1 MIGVVAMTQPAPSS
15 EPRNVGPYR
24 VERLLGEGGI
34 ASTWLASDTRDGSV
48 RAIKELQLLAS
59 AAGKQVE
66 LFERECAILKEITH
80 QQIPRFIETII
91 ERRAETMSL
100 FLIQEFID
108 GRSLQQMLD
117 AGVSFSAADTVAVM
131 RSALAPLGYLHD
143 RHPPLYHRDIKPS
156 NILVRRDGTCVLI
169 DFGAVREALA
179 DPKAGGSSVVGTFGY
194 MAPEQFQA
202 RAFASTDLYALGAM
216 SVHLV
221 TGMEPAR
228 FEIRRLKPD
237 FHGHLKTDPHLAA
250 ILDLLLEPAAE
261 DRYRDVPALRKA
273 LDRWDQR
280 FGGGETTEK
289 RLKTLLERTFEAESA
304 GKSKPSRSP
313 SHRVESFQGVLA
325 QSTFTGL
332 PATPP
337 PPVVTE
343 SAAAPPAVVPAT
355 PPALPAQPSSTVA
368 QTADAAPAAVTAAPD
383 TTPTSEPSAATAAN
397 DAPSETAATAEPT
410 AALPSS
416 AADAAASGDP
426 APTTGGGSTSIAPA
440 TPATG
445 GGSSSLAPGSLPPG
459 EIPKRPTGAVP
470 ALAARSSVPVVQRN
484 APASDLLKPGG
495 HGAVVTG
502 VVLLIAGLLL
512 VAWSFIDPA
521 TFNDVGL
528 RVSGGAL
535 AIWGL
540 SLAAFPRRAAG
551 KSSDSLKTQGSTA
564 KANLQRI
571 VKQKSAFG
579 QLDWIVEYEYV
590 AEDGLHYVN
599 SMRLPN
605 AKAAQKL
612 AEEASRVEVRYLT
625 WSPNVSM
632 LIQRK

>member
-1 MIGVVAMTQPAPSS
+1 
-15 EPRNVGPYR
+15 
-24 VERLLGEGGI
+24 VESLLGEGGI
-34 ASTWLASDTRDGSV
+34 ASTWLATDTRDGTT

-66 LFERECAILKEITH
+66 LFERECTILKDLTH

-117 AGVSFSAADTVAVM
+117 ADITFSAADTVAVM

-216 SVHLV
+216 AVHLV

-261 DRYRDVPALRKA
+261 DRYRDVSALRKA
-273 LDRWDQR
+273 LDRWDHR

-289 RLKTLLERTFEAESA
+289 RLKTLLERTFEAEDA
-304 GKSKPSRSP
+304 GRSKPSKSP
-313 SHRVESFQGVLA
+313 SHRLESFQGVLA

-332 PATPP
+332 PVLPPSPVETEPTAPAAPVAEPATTSGLSTGALTPADDP
-337 PPVVTE
+337 TAATSDSAPE
-343 SAAAPPAVVPAT
+343 SAAAP
-355 PPALPAQPSSTVA
+355 VA
-368 QTADAAPAAVTAAPD
+368 PTTAAID
-383 TTPTSEPSAATAAN
+383 
-397 DAPSETAATAEPT
+397 PT
-410 AALPSS
+410 AGTG
-416 AADAAASGDP
+416 AASGSTP
-426 APTTGGGSTSIAPA
+426 ALSTSDADAPV
-440 TPATG
+440 TPEV
-445 GGSSSLAPGSLPPG
+445 LPADL
-459 EIPKRPTGAVP
+459 PKRPTGSSATV
-470 ALAARSSVPVVQRN
+470 AARTSIPVLQRN
-484 APASDLLKPGG
+484 APATDLMKPGG
-495 HGAVVTG
+495 QGAVITG
-502 VVLLIAGLLL
+502 IALLFAGLLL
-512 VAWSFIDPA
+512 IVWSFVDPA
-521 TFNDVGL
+521 TFNDAGL
-528 RVSGGAL
+528 RVVGVAL

-540 SLAAFPRRAAG
+540 ALTLTPRRAAG
-551 KSSDSLKTQGSTA
+551 KSSESLKTQGSTA

-579 QLDWIVEYEYV
+579 NLDWIVEYEYV

-605 AKAAQKL
+605 ARAAQKL

-625 WSPNVSM
+625 WSPDTSM

>member
-1 MIGVVAMTQPAPSS
+1 MTQPAQAS

-24 VERLLGEGGI
+24 VESLLGEGGI
-34 ASTWLASDTRDGSV
+34 ASTWLATDTRDGTT

-66 LFERECAILKEITH
+66 LFERECTILKDLTH

-117 AGVSFSAADTVAVM
+117 ADITFSAADTVAVM

-216 SVHLV
+216 AVHLV

-273 LDRWDQR
+273 LDRWDHR

-289 RLKTLLERTFEAESA
+289 RLKTLLERTFEAEDA
-304 GKSKPSRSP
+304 GRSKPSKSP
-313 SHRVESFQGVLA
+313 SHRLESFQGVLA

-332 PATPP
+332 PVLPPSPVETEPTAPAAPVAEPATTSGLSTGALTPTDDP
-337 PPVVTE
+337 AAATSDSAPE
-343 SAAAPPAVVPAT
+343 SAAAPVAAT
-355 PPALPAQPSSTVA
+355 T
-368 QTADAAPAAVTAAPD
+368 AAVDATAG
-383 TTPTSEPSAATAAN
+383 TSAA
-397 DAPSETAATAEPT
+397 SEST
-410 AALPSS
+410 AALSTS
-416 AADAAASGDP
+416 VADAP
-426 APTTGGGSTSIAPA
+426 V
-440 TPATG
+440 TPE
-445 GGSSSLAPGSLPPG
+445 LPPADL
-459 EIPKRPTGAVP
+459 PKRPTGSSSTV
-470 ALAARSSVPVVQRN
+470 AARTSVPVLQRN
-484 APASDLLKPGG
+484 APATDLMKPGG
-495 HGAVVTG
+495 QGAVVTG
-502 VVLLIAGLLL
+502 VVLLVAGLLPII
-512 VAWSFIDPA
+512 WSFVDPA
-521 TFNDVGL
+521 TFNDAGL
-528 RVSGGAL
+528 RVV
-535 AIWGL
+535 GL
-540 SLAAFPRRAAG
+540 SLTVWGLALALTPRRAAG
-551 KSSDSLKTQGSTA
+551 KSSESLKTQGSSA

-579 QLDWIVEYEYV
+579 HLDWIVEYEYV

-605 AKAAQKL
+605 ARAAQKL

-625 WSPNVSM
+625 WSPDTSM

>member
-1 MIGVVAMTQPAPSS
+1 MTQPAPSS

-34 ASTWLASDTRDGSV
+34 ASTWLANDTRDGST

-80 QQIPRFIETII
+80 QQIPCFIETIV

-117 AGVSFSAADTVAVM
+117 AGVTFSAADTVAVM

-143 RHPPLYHRDIKPS
+143 RQPPLYHRDIKPS

-304 GKSKPSRSP
+304 GKSKPSKSP

-337 PPVVTE
+337 PPVVSE
-343 SAAAPPAVVPAT
+343 PAAAPPAVVPAT
-355 PPALPAQPSSTVA
+355 PPALPAQPSSAITPA
-368 QTADAAPAAVTAAPD
+368 AEAAPAAVTAAPEP
-383 TTPTSEPSAATAAN
+383 TPASETSTATAAN
-397 DAPSETAATAEPT
+397 EAPSEAASTADPT
-410 AALPSS
+410 TSLPS
-416 AADAAASGDP
+416 ADPVAGVDS

-440 TPATG
+440 SPTTG
-445 GGSSSLAPGSLPPG
+445 GGSSSVAPGSLPPG

-470 ALAARSSVPVVQRN
+470 AVAARSSVPVVQRT
-484 APASDLLKPGG
+484 APTSDLLKPGG

-502 VVLLIAGLLL
+502 VFLLVAGLFL

-521 TFNDVGL
+521 TFNDMGL
-528 RVSGGAL
+528 RVVGGAL
-535 AIWGL
+535 TVWGL
-540 SLAAFPRRAAG
+540 ALAAFPRRAAG

>member
-1 MIGVVAMTQPAPSS
+1 MTQPALAS
-15 EPRNVGPYR
+15 EPRHVGPYR
-24 VERLLGEGGI
+24 VESLLGEGGI
-34 ASTWLASDTRDGSV
+34 ASTWLATDTRDGST

-66 LFERECAILKEITH
+66 LFERECTILKDLTH

-117 AGVSFSAADTVAVM
+117 ADITFSAADTVAVM

-156 NILVRRDGTCVLI
+156 NIMVRRDGTCVLI

-273 LDRWDQR
+273 LDRWDHR

-289 RLKTLLERTFEAESA
+289 RRKTLLERTFEAEDA
-304 GKSKPSRSP
+304 GRSKPSKSP
-313 SHRVESFQGVLA
+313 SHRADSFQGVLA

-332 PATPP
+332 PAPTPQ
-337 PPVVTE
+337 PVE
-343 SAAAPPAVVPAT
+343 IEPLAAAAVSATAPGLSAT
-355 PPALPAQPSSTVA
+355 PPMPIASATSST
-368 QTADAAPAAVTAAPD
+368 PAAGATPPD
-383 TTPTSEPSAATAAN
+383 TTPATETSPAAAAT
-397 DAPSETAATAEPT
+397 DTTTETDAATDPT
-410 AALPSS
+410 TALPTSS
-416 AADAAASGDP
+416 PDAAANNDSAVITDSGS
-426 APTTGGGSTSIAPA
+426 ATTSSTDGESTSGVPGNI
-440 TPATG
+440 
-445 GGSSSLAPGSLPPG
+445 SSA
-459 EIPKRPTGAVP
+459 EIPKRPTG
-470 ALAARSSVPVVQRN
+470 SSATVATRTSIPVVLRN
-484 APASDLLKPGG
+484 APATDLVKPGG
-495 HGAVVTG
+495 QGAVLTG
-502 VVLLIAGLLL
+502 ILLL
-512 VAWSFIDPA
+512 VAGLLPVVWSFIDPA

-528 RVSGGAL
+528 RVVGGAL
-535 AIWGL
+535 TLWGL
-540 SLAAFPRRAAG
+540 ALALVPRRAAG
-551 KSSDSLKTQGSTA
+551 KSSDALKTQGSTA
-564 KANLQRI
+564 RANLQRI

-605 AKAAQKL
+605 ARAAQKL
-612 AEEASRVEVRYLT
+612 AEETSRVEVRYLT
-625 WSPNVSM
+625 WSPDTSK
-632 LIQRK
+632 LIQSK